1 MSACPQ
7 QMHVQDVEEALG
19 IHHRHTCVLSF
30 ATVLGAVDLANGVTT
45 KRRLCGL
52 SLSGMEWAV
61 PEVVAAAAS
70 SQDRRIG
77 KQIRYPVGQISLER
91 YHSSAT
97 NLKLAALSNCLTK
110 KCSAGLCR
118 CSPWILHDLR
128 AHPREVRPAGR
139 T

>member
-7 QMHVQDVEEALG
+7 QTHVQDVEEALG
-19 IHHRHTCVLSF
+19 IHDRHTCVLSF

-77 KQIRYPVGQISLER
+77 KQIRYPVGQKSAVQAYAGVVLGFCMTSEPTLER
-91 YHSSAT
+91 
-97 NLKLAALSNCLTK
+97 
-110 KCSAGLCR
+110 
-118 CSPWILHDLR
+118 
-128 AHPREVRPAGR
+128 
-139 T
+139 